1 MLSCKEAIGLVS
13 EKLDRDL
20 PFWRRLSLRLH
31 VLMCRAC
38 SRYTRQITTLDRVV
52 AEHYHGDRLVEPSPP
67 ISPESQ
73 QRIKASVR
81 AAASGQDSSGAE

>member
-1 MLSCKEAIGLVS
+1 MLSCKQAIRLVS

-20 PFWRRLSLRLH
+20 PFRRRVSLRLH

-38 SRYTRQITTLDRVV
+38 SRYRRQITALDRVV
-52 AEHYHGDRLVEPSPP
+52 AEHYHGDRPVEPSLPL
-67 ISPESQ
+67 SPESQ

-81 AAASGQDSSGAE
+81 VATPDPNHPDVL